1 MKAAATAVTGM
12 RRQHRPIKMKDR
24 IFLGEDQQWYFNVRG
39 NQAVGPFD
47 TSQAAAEALAEHV
60 RSCKRRFELTLPWPS
75 DWRGARLF
83 RRPPVTAKT
92 G

>member
-1 MKAAATAVTGM
+1 
-12 RRQHRPIKMKDR
+12 MKDR

-39 NQAVGPFD
+39 NQAVGPFA

-60 RSCKRRFELTLPWPS
+60 QSCKRRFELTLPWPNE
-75 DWRGARLF
+75 WRSPRLF
-83 RRPPVTAKT
+83 RRSAATAKH